1 MTHNRTQ
8 KATAKSRK
16 NYTYKQYGKN
26 VWDPERQRSKPDVRA
41 KLLEGQTLQELIT
54 EIEVNLS
61 EIRLELG
68 THEKKCEHY
77 EAKIRERFGE
87 QLASYHGGEVPS
99 FNELPVNLWH
109 FAHMPEG
116 EEKELLREYIRSFG
130 ELTEEIVEN
139 PFFRF
144 PYPVAR
150 CEEYVEFMF
159 LLRSHDAEK
168 WVVDSLGPKV
178 NNLNTRLKQMAEAL
192 EVEA

>member
-1 MTHNRTQ
+1 MTYTRSQ
-8 KATAKSRK
+8 KATAKSGK
-16 NYTYKQYGKN
+16 NLTYKQYGKK
-26 VWDPERQRSKPDVRA
+26 VWNPERQRSKPGVRA
-41 KLLEGQTLQELIT
+41 NLREGQSLQELIT
-54 EIEVNLS
+54 GIKANLA

-68 THEKKCEHY
+68 THEKKREHL

-87 QLASYHGGEVPS
+87 QLASYHGGEISS
-99 FNELPVNLWH
+99 FNELPVDLWH
-109 FAHMPEG
+109 FAHMLES
-116 EEKELLREYIRSFG
+116 EEKELLRKYIRSFG

-168 WVVDSLGPKV
+168 GVVDGLRPKV
-178 NNLNTRLKQMAEAL
+178 KNLNTGLERIAEAL
-192 EVEA
+192 DRD